1 MIEQHTGIEGG
12 EGLNTHPGG
21 GGGPGVPAPETVA
34 IRLTSG
40 QLEQLGGGSAVH
52 ADLGK
57 WTCTAWVTISTSG
70 VGEEVVV
77 SPALKLLQGASDR
90 QPLDIEL
97 TADMRAQ
104 LATKTLRVN
113 LPHNVLTDKIR
124 LSPVA

>member
-1 MIEQHTGIEGG
+1 MIEQHTGIEGA
-12 EGLNTHPGG
+12 EGPNTCPGG
-21 GGGPGVPAPETVA
+21 GGGPGFPKPEVDA

-40 QLEQLGGGSAVH
+40 QVEQLGGGSAVH
-52 ADLGK
+52 YETRR
-57 WTCTAWVTISTSG
+57 WVCTAWVTIATTGS
-70 VGEEVVV
+70 GEEVVV
-77 SPALKLLQGASDR
+77 SPALKLLQGAGDR

-97 TADMRAQ
+97 TADMRAT